1 MEVKYKKWIVLAV
14 GVWLSLYSIFW
25 ATTAYGYDGFLIS
38 MIIVG
43 TLGIITYRF
52 QKNKMNSKFK

>member
-1 MEVKYKKWIVLAV
+1 MEVKYKKWIVLGV

-38 MIIVG
+38 MINIGAIV
-43 TLGIITYRF
+43 IIAYRF
-52 QKNKMNSKFK
+52 QKNNINSKFK